1 MSPILNTIILIII
14 SSIIL
19 YIIYKILF
27 GRSKKVIRN
36 TIMIIGPSQSGKTTF
51 FYYLIG
57 NENQK
62 TIMSIQPNELNL

>member
-1 MSPILNTIILIII
+1 MSQILNTIILIII

-19 YIIYKILF
+19 YILYKILF

-62 TIMSIQPNELNL
+62 TIMSIQPNELNI